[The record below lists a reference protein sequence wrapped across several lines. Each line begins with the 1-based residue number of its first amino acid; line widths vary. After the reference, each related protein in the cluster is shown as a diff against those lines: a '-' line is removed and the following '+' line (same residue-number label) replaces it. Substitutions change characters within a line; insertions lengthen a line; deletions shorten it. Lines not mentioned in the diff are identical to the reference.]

1 MINLPYNLPHN
12 SFRLFFMFSKPS
24 QTVYTVSRLNRE
36 IRTVLEQGFA
46 SLILTGEISNF
57 ITPASGHWY
66 FSLKDEKA
74 QIKAAMWRGNNRSQ
88 SYRPENGAQVT
99 VRARVSLYE
108 PRGDYQLIVEHMEPA
123 GEGQLK
129 QEFDALKM
137 RLAAEGLFSSAYKKP
152 LPQNINRVG
161 VITSAT
167 GAAIKDILTVL
178 KRRAPQLEVIIYPAM
193 VQGKEA
199 HVHLINQIQLANAR
213 NEVDVLIVGRG
224 GGSLEDL
231 WCFNHEQLA
240 RAIYQS
246 ELPIVSAV
254 GHEIDTTISD
264 YVADVRAATPSAAA
278 ELVSPNTQELHS
290 KVIELINRL
299 NNAFKHDMADK
310 RALAT
315 QSQHRLNLCHP
326 RNQLNQKA
334 QRLDE
339 LTIALQ
345 QGMRN
350 RLYQQERTLNNLTPR
365 LMRQSPDKKLS
376 QASHQL
382 MQIQT
387 RLEQAMQHKLQHAQN
402 SLALQASRLDSVS
415 PLNVLARGY
424 SITKTPQGKVV
435 KSVNHIKTGDVLI
448 TELAD
453 GAIKST
459 VL

>member
-1 MINLPYNLPHN
+1 
-12 SFRLFFMFSKPS
+12 MFSKPS
-24 QTVYTVSRLNRE
+24 QAVYTVSRLNRE
-36 IRTVLEQGFA
+36 IRTILEQGFA
-46 SLILTGEISNF
+46 SLVLTGEISNF

-66 FSLKDEKA
+66 FSLKDDKA
-74 QIKAAMWRGNNRSQ
+74 QIKAAMWRGNNRNQ
-88 SYRPENGAQVT
+88 SYRPTNGAQVT
-99 VRARVSLYE
+99 VKARVSLYE

-137 RLAAEGLFSSAYKKP
+137 RLAAEGLFSSAHKQP
-152 LPQNINRVG
+152 LPQNINRIG

-199 HVHLINQIQLANAR
+199 HVHLINQIELANAR
-213 NEVDVLIVGRG
+213 DEVDILILGRG

-240 RAIYQS
+240 RAIFKS

-278 ELVSPNTQELHS
+278 ELVSPNTQELHN
-290 KVIELINRL
+290 KVTQLVNRL
-299 NNAFKHDMADK
+299 SNAFKHDIADK

-315 QSQHRLNLCHP
+315 QLQHRLNLCHP
-326 RNQLNQKA
+326 RNQLSQKS

-339 LTIALQ
+339 LSIALQ
-345 QGMRN
+345 QAMRN

-365 LMRQSPDKKLS
+365 LMRQSPDKKLAS
-376 QASHQL
+376 ANHMLTQLQARLKQA
-382 MQIQT
+382 IQHE
-387 RLEQAMQHKLQHAQN
+387 LQQANN

-424 SITKTPQGKVV
+424 SITKTQQGNVV
-435 KSVNHIKTGDVLI
+435 KSVNQIKTGDVLI
-448 TELAD
+448 TELVD
-453 GAIKST
+453 GSIESQ
-459 VL
+459 VIPII

>member
-152 LPQNINRVG
+152 LPLNINRVG

-315 QSQHRLNLCHP
+315 QLQHRLNLCHP

-435 KSVNHIKTGDVLI
+435 KSVDHIKTGDVLI

>member
-1 MINLPYNLPHN
+1 
-12 SFRLFFMFSKPS
+12 MFSKPS

-46 SLILTGEISNF
+46 SLVLTGEISNF
-57 ITPASGHWY
+57 IAPASGHCY
-66 FSLKDEKA
+66 FSLKDDKA

-99 VRARVSLYE
+99 VKARVSLYE

-152 LPQNINRVG
+152 LPQNINRIG

-199 HVHLINQIQLANAR
+199 HIHLINQIELANAR
-213 NEVDVLIVGRG
+213 NEVDILILGRG
-224 GGSLEDL
+224 GGSLEDM

-240 RAIYQS
+240 RAIHNS
-246 ELPIVSAV
+246 DLPIISAV

-264 YVADVRAATPSAAA
+264 YVADMRAPTPSAAA

-290 KVIELINRL
+290 KVTQLINRL
-299 NNAFKHDMADK
+299 NNAFKHSIADK

-315 QSQHRLNLCHP
+315 QLQHRLNLCHP

-339 LTIALQ
+339 LSIALQ
-345 QGMRN
+345 QAIQS

-365 LMRQSPDKKLS
+365 LMRQSPDKKLA

-382 MQIQT
+382 SQLQARLNQAIQQQ
-387 RLEQAMQHKLQHAQN
+387 LQQANN
-402 SLALQASRLDSVS
+402 SLALQASKLDSVS

-424 SITKTPQGKVV
+424 SITKTQQGKVV
-435 KSVNHIKTGDVLI
+435 KSVGQIKAGDVLV
-448 TELAD
+448 TELVD
-453 GAIKST
+453 GSVKST
-459 VL
+459 AL

>member
-1 MINLPYNLPHN
+1 
-12 SFRLFFMFSKPS
+12 MFSKPS

-278 ELVSPNTQELHS
+278 ELVSPNTQELHG

-315 QSQHRLNLCHP
+315 QLQHRLNLCHP

-387 RLEQAMQHKLQHAQN
+387 RLEQAIQHKLQHAQN

-424 SITKTPQGKVV
+424 SITKTQQGKVV
-435 KSVNHIKTGDVLI
+435 KSVDHIKTGDVLI

>member
-1 MINLPYNLPHN
+1 
-12 SFRLFFMFSKPS
+12 MFSKPS
-24 QTVYTVSRLNRE
+24 QAVYTVSRLNRE
-36 IRTVLEQGFA
+36 IRTILEQGFA
-46 SLILTGEISNF
+46 SLVLTGEISNF

-66 FSLKDEKA
+66 FSLKDDKA
-74 QIKAAMWRGNNRSQ
+74 QIKAAMWRGNNRNQ
-88 SYRPENGAQVT
+88 SYRPVNGAQVT
-99 VRARVSLYE
+99 VKARVSLYE

-137 RLAAEGLFSSAYKKP
+137 RLAAEGLFSSAHKQP
-152 LPQNINRVG
+152 LPQNINRIG

-199 HVHLINQIQLANAR
+199 HVHLINQIELANTR
-213 NEVDVLIVGRG
+213 DEVDVLILGRG

-240 RAIYQS
+240 RAIFKS

-278 ELVSPNTQELHS
+278 ELVSPNTQELHN
-290 KVIELINRL
+290 KVTQLVNRL
-299 NNAFKHDMADK
+299 SNAFKHGLADK

-315 QSQHRLNLCHP
+315 QLQHRLNLCHP
-326 RNQLNQKA
+326 RNQLNQKS

-339 LTIALQ
+339 LSIALQ
-345 QGMRN
+345 QAMRN

-365 LMRQSPDKKLS
+365 LMRQSPDKKLAT
-376 QASHQL
+376 ASHQL
-382 MQIQT
+382 SQLQARLNQAIQHQ
-387 RLEQAMQHKLQHAQN
+387 LQQANN

-424 SITKTPQGKVV
+424 SITKTQQGKVV
-435 KSVNHIKTGDVLI
+435 KSVGQIKTGDVLI
-448 TELAD
+448 TELVD
-453 GAIKST
+453 GSIESQVIPIT
-459 VL
+459 

>member
-1 MINLPYNLPHN
+1 
-12 SFRLFFMFSKPS
+12 MFSKPS

-46 SLILTGEISNF
+46 SLVLTGEISNF

-66 FSLKDEKA
+66 FSLKDDKA

-213 NEVDVLIVGRG
+213 NEVDVLILGRG

-240 RAIYQS
+240 RTIYQS
-246 ELPIVSAV
+246 MLPIVSAV

-278 ELVSPNTQELHS
+278 ELVSPNTQELHNQ
-290 KVIELINRL
+290 VVALVNRL
-299 NNAFKHDMADK
+299 NNAFKHDIADK

-315 QSQHRLNLCHP
+315 QLQHRLNLCHP

-350 RLYQQERTLNNLTPR
+350 RLYLQERALNNLIPR
-365 LMRQSPDKKLS
+365 LMRQSPDKKLT

-382 MQIQT
+382 KQLQT
-387 RLEQAMQHKLQHAQN
+387 RLEQAIQHKLQNAQN

-435 KSVNHIKTGDVLI
+435 KSVEQIKTGDVLI
-448 TELAD
+448 TELSD
-453 GAIKST
+453 GAVKST
-459 VL
+459 AL

>member
-1 MINLPYNLPHN
+1 
-12 SFRLFFMFSKPS
+12 MFSKPL

-36 IRTVLEQGFA
+36 IRVLLEQGFA
-46 SLILTGEISNF
+46 SLVLTGEISNF

-66 FSLKDEKA
+66 FSLKDDKA
-74 QIKAAMWRGNNRSQ
+74 QIKAAMWRGNNRNQ
-88 SYRPENGAQVT
+88 SYRPINGSQVT
-99 VRARVSLYE
+99 VKARVSLYE

-137 RLAAEGLFSSAYKKP
+137 RLAAEGLFSSVYKKP
-152 LPQNINRVG
+152 LPQNINRIG

-193 VQGKEA
+193 VQGKDA
-199 HVHLINQIQLANAR
+199 HLQLIKQIELANIR
-213 NEVDVLIVGRG
+213 SEVDVLILGRG

-240 RAIYQS
+240 RAIFNSQ
-246 ELPIVSAV
+246 LPIVSAV

-278 ELVSPNTQELHS
+278 ELVSPNTQELHN
-290 KVIELINRL
+290 KVTQLVNRL
-299 NNAFKHDMADK
+299 ANAFKHDMSEK
-310 RALAT
+310 RAQAL
-315 QSQHRLNLCHP
+315 QLQHRLNLCHP

-339 LTIALQ
+339 LSIALQ
-345 QGMRN
+345 QAMRN
-350 RLYQQERTLNNLTPR
+350 SLYQQERTLNNLTPR
-365 LMRQSPDKKLS
+365 LMRQSPDKKLT

-382 MQIQT
+382 AQLQT
-387 RLEQAMQHKLQHAQN
+387 RLNQAIQQQLQQANN

-424 SITKTPQGKVV
+424 SITKTDKQKVV
-435 KSVNHIKTGDVLI
+435 KSVADVKVGDTLI
-448 TELAD
+448 TELVD
-453 GAIKST
+453 GTLHSQ
-459 VL
+459 VLS

>member
-1 MINLPYNLPHN
+1 
-12 SFRLFFMFSKPS
+12 MFSKPS

-36 IRTVLEQGFA
+36 IRTILEQGFA
-46 SLILTGEISNF
+46 SLVLTGEISNF

-66 FSLKDEKA
+66 FSLKDDKA
-74 QIKAAMWRGNNRSQ
+74 QIKAAMWRGNNRNQ
-88 SYRPENGAQVT
+88 SYRPTNGAQVT
-99 VRARVSLYE
+99 VKARVSLYE

-152 LPQNINRVG
+152 LPQNINRIG

-199 HVHLINQIQLANAR
+199 HLHLINQIELANAR
-213 NEVDVLIVGRG
+213 DEVDVLILGRG

-240 RAIYQS
+240 RAIFES
-246 ELPIVSAV
+246 ESPIVSAV

-278 ELVSPNTQELHS
+278 ELVSPNTQELHN
-290 KVIELINRL
+290 KVTQLVNRL
-299 NNAFKHDMADK
+299 SNAFKHGIADK

-315 QSQHRLNLCHP
+315 QLQHRLNLCHP
-326 RNQLNQKA
+326 RNQLSQKS

-339 LTIALQ
+339 LSIALQ
-345 QGMRN
+345 QAMRN

-365 LMRQSPDKKLS
+365 LMRQSPDKKLTS
-376 QASHQL
+376 ASHQL
-382 MQIQT
+382 SQLQARLHQAIQHQ
-387 RLEQAMQHKLQHAQN
+387 LQQANN

-424 SITKTPQGKVV
+424 SITKTQQGKVV
-435 KSVNHIKTGDVLI
+435 KSVGQIKTGDVLV
-448 TELAD
+448 TELVD
-453 GAIKST
+453 GSIESQII
-459 VL
+459 

>member
-1 MINLPYNLPHN
+1 
-12 SFRLFFMFSKPS
+12 MFSPS
-24 QTVYTVSRLNRE
+24 SKAVYTVSRLNRE
-36 IRTVLEQGFA
+36 IRTLLEQGFA

-66 FSLKDEKA
+66 FSLKDDKA
-74 QIKAAMWRGNNRSQ
+74 QIKAAMWRGNNRNQ
-88 SYRPENGAQVT
+88 SHRPANGAQVT
-99 VRARVSLYE
+99 VKARVSLYE

-137 RLAAEGLFSSAYKKP
+137 RLAAEGLFSSVHKQP
-152 LPQNINRVG
+152 LPQNINRIG

-199 HVHLINQIQLANAR
+199 HVHLINQIDLANTR
-213 NEVDVLIVGRG
+213 DEVDVLILGRG

-240 RAIYQS
+240 RAIFKS

-278 ELVSPNTQELHS
+278 ELVSPNTQELHN
-290 KVIELINRL
+290 KVTQLVNRL
-299 NNAFKHDMADK
+299 SNAFKHDIADK

-315 QSQHRLNLCHP
+315 QLQHRLNLCHP
-326 RNQLNQKA
+326 RNQLNQKS

-339 LTIALQ
+339 LSIALQ
-345 QGMRN
+345 QAMRN

-365 LMRQSPDKKLS
+365 LMRQSPDKKLAT
-376 QASHQL
+376 ASHQL
-382 MQIQT
+382 SQLQARLNQAIQHQ
-387 RLEQAMQHKLQHAQN
+387 LQQANN

-424 SITKTPQGKVV
+424 SITKTQQGKVV
-435 KSVNHIKTGDVLI
+435 KSVDKIKTGDVLI
-448 TELAD
+448 TELVD
-453 GAIKST
+453 GSIESQVT
-459 VL
+459 

>member
-1 MINLPYNLPHN
+1 ML
-12 SFRLFFMFSKPS
+12 SKPS

-46 SLILTGEISNF
+46 SLVLTGEISNF
-57 ITPASGHWY
+57 IAPASGHWY
-66 FSLKDEKA
+66 FSLKDDKA

-99 VRARVSLYE
+99 VKARVSLYE

-152 LPQNINRVG
+152 LPQNINRIG

-199 HVHLINQIQLANAR
+199 HIHLINQIELANAR
-213 NEVDVLIVGRG
+213 NEVDILILGRG
-224 GGSLEDL
+224 GGSLEDM

-240 RAIYQS
+240 RAIHNS
-246 ELPIVSAV
+246 DLPIISAV

-264 YVADVRAATPSAAA
+264 YVADMRAPTPSAAA

-290 KVIELINRL
+290 KVTQLINRL
-299 NNAFKHDMADK
+299 NNAFKHSSADK

-315 QSQHRLNLCHP
+315 QLQHRLNLCHP

-339 LTIALQ
+339 LSIALQ
-345 QGMRN
+345 QAMQS

-365 LMRQSPDKKLS
+365 LMRQSPDKKLA

-382 MQIQT
+382 SQLQARLNQAIQQQ
-387 RLEQAMQHKLQHAQN
+387 LQQANN
-402 SLALQASRLDSVS
+402 SLALQASKLDSVS

-424 SITKTPQGKVV
+424 SITKTQQGKVV
-435 KSVNHIKTGDVLI
+435 KSVGQIKTGDVLV
-448 TELAD
+448 TELVD
-453 GAIKST
+453 GSVKST
-459 VL
+459 AL

>member
-1 MINLPYNLPHN
+1 
-12 SFRLFFMFSKPS
+12 MFSKPS

-254 GHEIDTTISD
+254 GHEVDTTISD

-315 QSQHRLNLCHP
+315 QLQHRLNLCHP

-435 KSVNHIKTGDVLI
+435 KSVDHIKTGDVLI

>member
-1 MINLPYNLPHN
+1 
-12 SFRLFFMFSKPS
+12 MFSKPS

-46 SLILTGEISNF
+46 SLVLTGEISNF
-57 ITPASGHWY
+57 IAPASGHWY
-66 FSLKDEKA
+66 FSLKDDKA

-99 VRARVSLYE
+99 VKARVSLYE

-152 LPQNINRVG
+152 LPQNINRIG

-199 HVHLINQIQLANAR
+199 HIHLINQIELSNAR
-213 NEVDVLIVGRG
+213 NEVDILILGRG
-224 GGSLEDL
+224 GGSLEDM

-240 RAIYQS
+240 RAIHNS
-246 ELPIVSAV
+246 DLPIISAV

-264 YVADVRAATPSAAA
+264 YVADMRAPTPSAAA

-290 KVIELINRL
+290 KVTQLINRL
-299 NNAFKHDMADK
+299 NNAFKHSIADK

-315 QSQHRLNLCHP
+315 QLQHRLNLCHP

-339 LTIALQ
+339 LSIALQ
-345 QGMRN
+345 QAMQS

-365 LMRQSPDKKLS
+365 LMRQSPDKKLA

-382 MQIQT
+382 SQLQARLNQAIQQQ
-387 RLEQAMQHKLQHAQN
+387 LQQANN
-402 SLALQASRLDSVS
+402 SLALQASKLDSVS

-424 SITKTPQGKVV
+424 SITKTQQGKVV
-435 KSVNHIKTGDVLI
+435 KSVGQIKAGDVLV
-448 TELAD
+448 TELVD
-453 GAIKST
+453 GSIKST
-459 VL
+459 AL

>member
-1 MINLPYNLPHN
+1 
-12 SFRLFFMFSKPS
+12 MFSKPS

-88 SYRPENGAQVT
+88 SYRPENGTQVT

-278 ELVSPNTQELHS
+278 ELVSPNTQELHG

-315 QSQHRLNLCHP
+315 ELQHRLNLCHP
-326 RNQLNQKA
+326 RNQLNQKT

-424 SITKTPQGKVV
+424 SITKTQQGKVV
-435 KSVNHIKTGDVLI
+435 KSVDHIKTGDVLI

>member
-1 MINLPYNLPHN
+1 
-12 SFRLFFMFSKPS
+12 MFSSSAKP
-24 QTVYTVSRLNRE
+24 VYTVSRLNRE
-36 IRTVLEQGFA
+36 IRTLLEQGFA
-46 SLILTGEISNF
+46 SLILTGEVSNF

-66 FSLKDEKA
+66 FSLKDDKA
-74 QIKAAMWRGNNRSQ
+74 QIKAAMWRGNNRNQ
-88 SYRPENGAQVT
+88 SYRPVNGAQVT
-99 VRARVSLYE
+99 VKARVSLYE

-137 RLAAEGLFSSAYKKP
+137 RLAAEGLFSSVHKQP
-152 LPQNINRVG
+152 LPQNINRIG

-199 HVHLINQIQLANAR
+199 HVHLINQIELANAR
-213 NEVDVLIVGRG
+213 DEVDVLILGRG

-240 RAIYQS
+240 RAIFKS

-278 ELVSPNTQELHS
+278 ELVSPNTQELHN
-290 KVIELINRL
+290 KVTQLINRL
-299 NNAFKHDMADK
+299 NNAFKHDIADK
-310 RALAT
+310 RARAT
-315 QSQHRLNLCHP
+315 QLQHRLNLCHP

-339 LTIALQ
+339 LSIALHQ
-345 QGMRN
+345 AMRN

-365 LMRQSPDKKLS
+365 LMRQSPDKKLT

-382 MQIQT
+382 SQLQARLNQAIQQQ
-387 RLEQAMQHKLQHAQN
+387 LQQANN
-402 SLALQASRLDSVS
+402 SLALQASKLDSVS

-424 SITKTPQGKVV
+424 SITKTQQGKVV
-435 KSVNHIKTGDVLI
+435 KSVGQIKTGDVLI

-453 GAIKST
+453 GSVESQVIPIT
-459 VL
+459 

>member
-1 MINLPYNLPHN
+1 
-12 SFRLFFMFSKPS
+12 MFSKPL

-36 IRTVLEQGFA
+36 IRALLEQGFA
-46 SLILTGEISNF
+46 SLVLTGEISNF

-66 FSLKDEKA
+66 FSLKDDKA
-74 QIKAAMWRGNNRSQ
+74 QIKAAMWRGNNRNQ
-88 SYRPENGAQVT
+88 SYRPINGAQVT
-99 VRARVSLYE
+99 VKARVSLYE

-137 RLAAEGLFSSAYKKP
+137 RLAAEGLFSSVYKKP
-152 LPQNINRVG
+152 LPQNINRIG
-161 VITSAT
+161 VITTAT

-193 VQGKEA
+193 VQGKDA
-199 HVHLINQIQLANAR
+199 HLQLIKQIELANIR
-213 NEVDVLIVGRG
+213 SEVDVLILGRG

-240 RAIYQS
+240 RAIFNSQ
-246 ELPIVSAV
+246 LPIVSAV

-278 ELVSPNTQELHS
+278 ELVSPNTQELHN
-290 KVIELINRL
+290 KVTQLVNRL
-299 NNAFKHDMADK
+299 ANAFKHDMSEK
-310 RALAT
+310 RAQAL
-315 QSQHRLNLCHP
+315 QLQHRLNLCHP

-339 LTIALQ
+339 LSIALQ
-345 QGMRN
+345 QAMRN
-350 RLYQQERTLNNLTPR
+350 SLYQQERTLNNLTPR
-365 LMRQSPDKKLS
+365 LMRQSPDKKLT

-382 MQIQT
+382 AQLQT
-387 RLEQAMQHKLQHAQN
+387 RLNQAIQQQLQQANN

-424 SITKTPQGKVV
+424 SITKTDKQKVV
-435 KSVNHIKTGDVLI
+435 KSVADVKVGDTLI
-448 TELAD
+448 TELVD
-453 GAIKST
+453 GTLHSQ
-459 VL
+459 VLS

>member
-1 MINLPYNLPHN
+1 
-12 SFRLFFMFSKPS
+12 MFSKPS

-36 IRTVLEQGFA
+36 IRTILEQGFA
-46 SLILTGEISNF
+46 SLVLTGEISNF

-66 FSLKDEKA
+66 FSLKDDKA
-74 QIKAAMWRGNNRSQ
+74 QIKAAMWRGNNRNQ
-88 SYRPENGAQVT
+88 SYRPTNGAQVT
-99 VRARVSLYE
+99 VKARVSLYE

-152 LPQNINRVG
+152 LPQNINRIG

-199 HVHLINQIQLANAR
+199 HLHLINQIELANAR
-213 NEVDVLIVGRG
+213 DEVDVLILGRG

-240 RAIYQS
+240 RAIFES

-278 ELVSPNTQELHS
+278 ELVSPNTQELHN
-290 KVIELINRL
+290 KVTQLANRL
-299 NNAFKHDMADK
+299 SNAFKHGIADK

-315 QSQHRLNLCHP
+315 QLQHRLNLCHP
-326 RNQLNQKA
+326 RNQLSQKS

-339 LTIALQ
+339 LSIALQ
-345 QGMRN
+345 QAMRN

-365 LMRQSPDKKLS
+365 LMRQSPDKKLTS
-376 QASHQL
+376 ASHQL
-382 MQIQT
+382 SQLQARLHQAIQHQ
-387 RLEQAMQHKLQHAQN
+387 LQQANN

-424 SITKTPQGKVV
+424 SITKTQQGKVV
-435 KSVNHIKTGDVLI
+435 KSVGQIKTGDVLV
-448 TELAD
+448 TELVD
-453 GAIKST
+453 GSIESQII
-459 VL
+459 

>member
-1 MINLPYNLPHN
+1 
-12 SFRLFFMFSKPS
+12 MFSKPS

-46 SLILTGEISNF
+46 SLVLTGEISNF
-57 ITPASGHWY
+57 IAPASGHWY
-66 FSLKDEKA
+66 FSLKDDKA

-99 VRARVSLYE
+99 VKARVSLYE

-137 RLAAEGLFSSAYKKP
+137 RLAAEGLFNSAYKKP
-152 LPQNINRVG
+152 LPQNINRIG

-199 HVHLINQIQLANAR
+199 HIHLINQIELANAR
-213 NEVDVLIVGRG
+213 NEVDILILGRG
-224 GGSLEDL
+224 GGSLEDM

-240 RAIYQS
+240 RAIHNS
-246 ELPIVSAV
+246 DLPIISAV

-264 YVADVRAATPSAAA
+264 YVADMRAPTPSAAA

-290 KVIELINRL
+290 KVTQLINRL
-299 NNAFKHDMADK
+299 NNAFKHSIADK

-315 QSQHRLNLCHP
+315 QLQHRLNLCHP

-339 LTIALQ
+339 LSIALQ
-345 QGMRN
+345 QAMQS

-365 LMRQSPDKKLS
+365 LMRQSPDKKLA

-382 MQIQT
+382 SQLQARLNQAIQQQ
-387 RLEQAMQHKLQHAQN
+387 LQQANN
-402 SLALQASRLDSVS
+402 SLALQASKLDSVS

-424 SITKTPQGKVV
+424 SITKTQQGKVV
-435 KSVNHIKTGDVLI
+435 KSVGQIKAGDVLV
-448 TELAD
+448 TELVD
-453 GAIKST
+453 GSVEST
-459 VL
+459 AL

>member
-1 MINLPYNLPHN
+1 
-12 SFRLFFMFSKPS
+12 MFSKPS

-36 IRTVLEQGFA
+36 IRTILEQGFA
-46 SLILTGEISNF
+46 SLVLTGEISNF

-66 FSLKDEKA
+66 FSLKDDKA
-74 QIKAAMWRGNNRSQ
+74 QIKAAMWRGNNRNQ
-88 SYRPENGAQVT
+88 SYRPVNGAQVT
-99 VRARVSLYE
+99 VKARVSLYE

-152 LPQNINRVG
+152 LPQNINRIG

-199 HVHLINQIQLANAR
+199 HLHLINQIELANAR
-213 NEVDVLIVGRG
+213 DEVDVLILGRG

-240 RAIYQS
+240 RAIFES

-278 ELVSPNTQELHS
+278 ELVSPNTQELHN
-290 KVIELINRL
+290 KVTQLVNRL
-299 NNAFKHDMADK
+299 SNAFKHGIADK

-315 QSQHRLNLCHP
+315 QLQHRLNLCHP
-326 RNQLNQKA
+326 RNQLSQKS

-339 LTIALQ
+339 LSIALQ
-345 QGMRN
+345 QAMRN

-365 LMRQSPDKKLS
+365 LMRQSPDKKLAS
-376 QASHQL
+376 ASHQL
-382 MQIQT
+382 SQLQARLNQAIQHQ
-387 RLEQAMQHKLQHAQN
+387 LQQANN

-424 SITKTPQGKVV
+424 SITKTQQGKVV
-435 KSVNHIKTGDVLI
+435 KSVGQIKTGDVLV
-448 TELAD
+448 TELVD
-453 GAIKST
+453 GSIESQII
-459 VL
+459 

>member
-1 MINLPYNLPHN
+1 
-12 SFRLFFMFSKPS
+12 MFSKPS

-46 SLILTGEISNF
+46 SLVLTGEISNF

-66 FSLKDEKA
+66 FSLKDDKA
-74 QIKAAMWRGNNRSQ
+74 QIKAAMWRGNNRNQ
-88 SYRPENGAQVT
+88 SYRPANGAQVT
-99 VRARVSLYE
+99 VKARVSLYE
-108 PRGDYQLIVEHMEPA
+108 PRGDYQLIVEHIEPA

-152 LPQNINRVG
+152 LPQNINRIG

-199 HVHLINQIQLANAR
+199 HVHLINQIELANAR
-213 NEVDVLIVGRG
+213 NEVDVLILGRG

-246 ELPIVSAV
+246 ELPVISAV

-264 YVADVRAATPSAAA
+264 YVADLRAATPSAAA
-278 ELVSPNTQELHS
+278 EVVSPNTQELHN
-290 KVIELINRL
+290 KVTQLINRL
-299 NNAFKHDMADK
+299 NNAFKHDIADK

-315 QSQHRLNLCHP
+315 QLQHRLNLCHP

-339 LTIALQ
+339 LSIALQ
-345 QGMRN
+345 QAMRN
-350 RLYQQERTLNNLTPR
+350 RLYEQERTLNNLTPR
-365 LMRQSPDKKLS
+365 LMRQSPDKKLT

-382 MQIQT
+382 SQLQARLNQAIQQQ
-387 RLEQAMQHKLQHAQN
+387 LQQANN
-402 SLALQASRLDSVS
+402 SLALQASKLDSVS

-424 SITKTPQGKVV
+424 SITKTQQGKVV
-435 KSVNHIKTGDVLI
+435 KSVGQIKTGDVMI

-453 GAIKST
+453 GSVESQVIPIT
-459 VL
+459 

>member
-1 MINLPYNLPHN
+1 
-12 SFRLFFMFSKPS
+12 MFSKPS

-46 SLILTGEISNF
+46 SLVLTGEISNF
-57 ITPASGHWY
+57 IAPASGHWY
-66 FSLKDEKA
+66 FSLKDDKA

-99 VRARVSLYE
+99 VKARVSLYE

-152 LPQNINRVG
+152 LPQNINRIG

-199 HVHLINQIQLANAR
+199 HIHLINQIELANTR
-213 NEVDVLIVGRG
+213 NEVDILILGRG

-240 RAIYQS
+240 RAIHNS
-246 ELPIVSAV
+246 DLPIISAV

-264 YVADVRAATPSAAA
+264 YVADMRAPTPSAAA

-290 KVIELINRL
+290 KVTQLINRL
-299 NNAFKHDMADK
+299 NNAFKHSIADK

-315 QSQHRLNLCHP
+315 QLQHRLNLCHP

-339 LTIALQ
+339 LSIALQ
-345 QGMRN
+345 QAMQN

-365 LMRQSPDKKLS
+365 LMRQSPDKKLA

-382 MQIQT
+382 SQLQARLNQAIQQQ
-387 RLEQAMQHKLQHAQN
+387 LQQANN
-402 SLALQASRLDSVS
+402 SLALQASKLDSVS

-424 SITKTPQGKVV
+424 SITKTQQGKVV
-435 KSVNHIKTGDVLI
+435 KSVGQIKAGDVLV
-448 TELAD
+448 TELVD
-453 GAIKST
+453 GSVKST
-459 VL
+459 AL

>member
-1 MINLPYNLPHN
+1 
-12 SFRLFFMFSKPS
+12 MFSKPS

-315 QSQHRLNLCHP
+315 QLQHRLNLCHP
-326 RNQLNQKA
+326 RNQLNQKT

-424 SITKTPQGKVV
+424 SITKTQQGKVV
-435 KSVNHIKTGDVLI
+435 KSVDHIKTGDVLI

>member
-1 MINLPYNLPHN
+1 
-12 SFRLFFMFSKPS
+12 MFSKPS

-46 SLILTGEISNF
+46 SLVLTGEISNF

-66 FSLKDEKA
+66 FSLKDDKA
-74 QIKAAMWRGNNRSQ
+74 QIKAAMWRGNNRNQ
-88 SYRPENGAQVT
+88 SYRPTNGAQVT
-99 VRARVSLYE
+99 VKARVSLYE

-152 LPQNINRVG
+152 LPQSINRIG

-199 HVHLINQIQLANAR
+199 HVHLINQIELANAR
-213 NEVDVLIVGRG
+213 NEVDVLILGRG

-240 RAIYQS
+240 RAIYKS

-278 ELVSPNTQELHS
+278 ELVSPNTQELHN
-290 KVIELINRL
+290 KVTQLVNRL
-299 NNAFKHDMADK
+299 SNAFKHDIADK
-310 RALAT
+310 RALAMHL
-315 QSQHRLNLCHP
+315 QHRLNLCHP
-326 RNQLNQKA
+326 RNQLSQKS

-339 LTIALQ
+339 LSIALQ
-345 QGMRN
+345 QAMRN

-365 LMRQSPDKKLS
+365 LMRQSPDKKLAT
-376 QASHQL
+376 ASHQL
-382 MQIQT
+382 SQLQARLNQAIQQQ
-387 RLEQAMQHKLQHAQN
+387 LQQANN
-402 SLALQASRLDSVS
+402 SLGLQASKLDSVS

-424 SITKTPQGKVV
+424 SITKTQQGKVV
-435 KSVNHIKTGDVLI
+435 KSVGQIKTGDVLI

-453 GAIKST
+453 GSVESQVIPIN
-459 VL
+459 

>member
-1 MINLPYNLPHN
+1 
-12 SFRLFFMFSKPS
+12 MFSKPS

-278 ELVSPNTQELHS
+278 ELVSPNTQELHG

-315 QSQHRLNLCHP
+315 QLQHRLNLCHP

-424 SITKTPQGKVV
+424 SITKTQQGKVI
-435 KSVNHIKTGDVLI
+435 KSVDHIKTGDVLI

>member
-1 MINLPYNLPHN
+1 
-12 SFRLFFMFSKPS
+12 MFSKPS
-24 QTVYTVSRLNRE
+24 QAVYTVSRLNRE
-36 IRTVLEQGFA
+36 IRTILEQGFA
-46 SLILTGEISNF
+46 SLVLTGEISNF

-66 FSLKDEKA
+66 FSLKDDKA
-74 QIKAAMWRGNNRSQ
+74 QIKAAMWRGNNRNQ
-88 SYRPENGAQVT
+88 SYRPVNGAQVT
-99 VRARVSLYE
+99 VKARVSLYE

-137 RLAAEGLFSSAYKKP
+137 RLAAEGLFSSAHKQP
-152 LPQNINRVG
+152 LPQNINRIG

-199 HVHLINQIQLANAR
+199 HVHLINQIELANAR
-213 NEVDVLIVGRG
+213 DEVDVLILGRG

-240 RAIYQS
+240 RAIFKS

-278 ELVSPNTQELHS
+278 ELVSPNTQELHN
-290 KVIELINRL
+290 KVTQLVNRL
-299 NNAFKHDMADK
+299 SNAFKHGLADK

-315 QSQHRLNLCHP
+315 QLQHRLNLCHP
-326 RNQLNQKA
+326 RNQLNQKS

-339 LTIALQ
+339 LSIALQ
-345 QGMRN
+345 QAMRN

-365 LMRQSPDKKLS
+365 LMRQSPDKKLAT
-376 QASHQL
+376 ASHQL
-382 MQIQT
+382 SQLQARLNQAIQHQ
-387 RLEQAMQHKLQHAQN
+387 LQQANN

-424 SITKTPQGKVV
+424 SITKTQQGKVV
-435 KSVNHIKTGDVLI
+435 KSVGQIKTGDVLI
-448 TELAD
+448 TELVD
-453 GAIKST
+453 GSIESQVIPVT
-459 VL
+459 

>member
-1 MINLPYNLPHN
+1 
-12 SFRLFFMFSKPS
+12 MFSKPS
-24 QTVYTVSRLNRE
+24 QAVYTVSRLNRE
-36 IRTVLEQGFA
+36 IRTILEQGFA
-46 SLILTGEISNF
+46 SLVLTGEISNF

-66 FSLKDEKA
+66 FSLKDDKA
-74 QIKAAMWRGNNRSQ
+74 QIKAAMWRGNNRNQ
-88 SYRPENGAQVT
+88 SYRPVNGAQVT
-99 VRARVSLYE
+99 VKARVSLYE

-137 RLAAEGLFSSAYKKP
+137 RLAAEGLFSSAHKQP
-152 LPQNINRVG
+152 LPQNINRIG

-199 HVHLINQIQLANAR
+199 HVHLINQIELANTR
-213 NEVDVLIVGRG
+213 DEVDVLILGRG

-240 RAIYQS
+240 RAIFKS

-278 ELVSPNTQELHS
+278 ELVSPNTQELHN
-290 KVIELINRL
+290 KVTQLVNRL
-299 NNAFKHDMADK
+299 SNAFKHGIADK

-315 QSQHRLNLCHP
+315 QLQHRLNLCHP
-326 RNQLNQKA
+326 RNQLNQKS

-339 LTIALQ
+339 LSIALQ
-345 QGMRN
+345 QAMRN

-365 LMRQSPDKKLS
+365 LMRQSPDKKLAT
-376 QASHQL
+376 ASHQL
-382 MQIQT
+382 SQLQARLNQAIQHQ
-387 RLEQAMQHKLQHAQN
+387 LQQANN

-424 SITKTPQGKVV
+424 SITKTQQGKVV
-435 KSVNHIKTGDVLI
+435 KSVGRIKTGDVLI
-448 TELAD
+448 TELVD
-453 GAIKST
+453 GSIESQVIPVT
-459 VL
+459 

>member
-1 MINLPYNLPHN
+1 
-12 SFRLFFMFSKPS
+12 
-24 QTVYTVSRLNRE
+24 V
-36 IRTVLEQGFA
+36 
-46 SLILTGEISNF
+46 
-57 ITPASGHWY
+57 PASGHWY
-66 FSLKDEKA
+66 FSLKDDKA

-99 VRARVSLYE
+99 VKARVSLYE

-152 LPQNINRVG
+152 LPQNINRIG

-199 HVHLINQIQLANAR
+199 HIHLINQIELANAR
-213 NEVDVLIVGRG
+213 NEVDILILGRG

-240 RAIYQS
+240 RAIHNS
-246 ELPIVSAV
+246 DLPIISAV

-264 YVADVRAATPSAAA
+264 YVADMRAPTPSAAA

-290 KVIELINRL
+290 KVTQLINRL
-299 NNAFKHDMADK
+299 NNAFKHSIADK

-315 QSQHRLNLCHP
+315 QLQHRLNLCHP

-339 LTIALQ
+339 LSIALQ
-345 QGMRN
+345 QAMQS

-365 LMRQSPDKKLS
+365 LMRQSPDKKLA

-382 MQIQT
+382 SQLQARLNQAIQQQ
-387 RLEQAMQHKLQHAQN
+387 LQQANN
-402 SLALQASRLDSVS
+402 SLALQASKLDSVS

-424 SITKTPQGKVV
+424 SITKTQQGKVV
-435 KSVNHIKTGDVLI
+435 KSVGQIKAGDVLV
-448 TELAD
+448 TELVD
-453 GAIKST
+453 GSVEST
-459 VL
+459 AL

>member
-1 MINLPYNLPHN
+1 
-12 SFRLFFMFSKPS
+12 MFSKPS

-315 QSQHRLNLCHP
+315 QLQHRLNLCHP
-326 RNQLNQKA
+326 RNQLNLKA

-345 QGMRN
+345 QGIRN

-424 SITKTPQGKVV
+424 SITKTQQGKVV
-435 KSVNHIKTGDVLI
+435 KSVDHIKTGDVLI